1 MARVVT
7 LVTGSSGSRLE
18 LLRHARERVCE
29 IRAMLASIEQLVPDT
44 DLGIAARTASESLD
58 ELVKCG
64 SPVRRTKPPTIKP
77 DRKSNALPRGDRQ

>member
-1 MARVVT
+1 MND
-7 LVTGSSGSRLE
+7 SSGARIE
-18 LLRHARERVCE
+18 LLHYARQKVVE

-58 ELVKCG
+58 QLVKCG

-77 DRKSNALPRGDRQ
+77 DRKSNALPRSDR